1 MFSTAGRKALQSV
14 EPAVPLS
21 SAGVEK
27 VHTESLS
34 CVAPSATQKLGSVS
48 AVRFLGDIVRLE
60 FMLFCCYS
68 ETWYC
73 VGCVVQC
80 LLLAYYDVG
89 HLSFVQNRP
98 DCGCADKKFI

>member
-21 SAGVEK
+21 SAGVRR

-48 AVRFLGDIVRLE
+48 AVRFLGDIVGLE
-60 FMLFCCYS
+60 SMLFFAHFLGVLKLGIVLCNAYFLR
-68 ETWYC
+68 
-73 VGCVVQC
+73 VMM
-80 LLLAYYDVG
+80 LAICPLIKIDQIVDM
-89 HLSFVQNRP
+89 Q
-98 DCGCADKKFI
+98 I